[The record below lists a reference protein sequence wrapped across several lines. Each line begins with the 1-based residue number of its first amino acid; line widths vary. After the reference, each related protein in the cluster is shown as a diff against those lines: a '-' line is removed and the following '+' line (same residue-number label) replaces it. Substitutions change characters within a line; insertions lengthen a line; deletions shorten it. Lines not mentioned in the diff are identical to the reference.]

1 MTLDAR
7 CPRPGETIAMSSLA
21 TIRRVLLSAVLAW
34 ILVAQAS
41 ATTTYQFSFSN
52 VDGATPGTVI
62 GLIDLPD
69 GDGTFAAT
77 ALSVTSAPPAL
88 GYTLPLDV
96 FTAMPTNYAN
106 SFTVS
111 GGLITASSFGRQN
124 ATDYFTL
131 EFLAFGSL
139 LNVAGTSIPEGGV
152 RDGSSSTLVFAVV
165 PEPSTLALGATGL
178 ACVACGAAR
187 RRGSRR
193 G

>member
-1 MTLDAR
+1 
-7 CPRPGETIAMSSLA
+7 MSSLA
-21 TIRRVLLSAVLAW
+21 LIRRSLLSVVLAW
-34 ILVAQAS
+34 GWVGQAD
-41 ATTTYQFSFSN
+41 ATIYQFSFSN
-52 VDGATPGTVI
+52 VEGGTAGTVM

-88 GYTLPLDV
+88 GYTLPLNV
-96 FTAMPTNYAN
+96 FAAMPTNYAN

-139 LNVAGTSIPEGGV
+139 LNVAGSTIPEGGV
-152 RDGSSSTLVFAVV
+152 MDTTSSTLMFAAV
-165 PEPSTLALGATGL
+165 PEPSALVLGVTGL
-178 ACVACGAAR
+178 ACVGCGAAR

>member
-1 MTLDAR
+1 MA
-7 CPRPGETIAMSSLA
+7 SLA
-21 TIRRVLLSAVLAW
+21 MIRRALLSAVLASG
-34 ILVAQAS
+34 LVGQAY

-52 VDGATPGTVI
+52 VEGEGATAGTVI

-77 ALSVTSAPPAL
+77 ALTVTSAPPAL

-165 PEPSTLALGATGL
+165 PEPSALVLGVTGL
-178 ACVACGAAR
+178 ACVACGVAR
-187 RRGSRR
+187 GRGSRR